1 MIKNALLAA
10 ALGVA
15 AAASAQTDGV
25 IKVIL
30 PKGTQEIAVTESTI
44 ADYYSGSRPVLDTV
58 SVAGQTTYEIAV
70 DPQEA
75 MAVTVRVVDRP
86 VKGVMHAVSMR
97 PAMAFAAPGEQITI
111 DLTLSQSPATGSAL
125 MDNISAWN
133 VEADSLVRAFR
144 EMGESATDEERQA
157 FLDSYTDRIKGLVT
171 SNADNAFG
179 VYMLTMM
186 TSSPDLPDTFEQ
198 LDADAA
204 KSTILSPLYESLAEH
219 VGTVRAR
226 ERAAEKIKVGLPA
239 PGFTLPAP
247 DGSMVSL
254 AEYRGKWVML
264 DFWGSWC
271 GWCIKGIPQMK
282 EEWAEL
288 KDRNVV
294 FISVACQDSKEA
306 WLGALEKYE
315 LPWVNAWQDPA
326 LPRAEQLPGIYA
338 VSGYPTKMVID
349 PEGNIALIVVGEDP
363 SFYNQL
369 KALLP
374 AD

>member
-1 MIKNALLAA
+1 MIKTALLAA

-15 AAASAQTDGV
+15 AAASAQNEGV

-30 PKGTQEIAVTESTI
+30 PEGTQEIAVSESTI
-44 ADYYSGSRPVLDTV
+44 ADYYSGTRPVLDTV
-58 SVAGQTTYEIAV
+58 SVAGQNPYEIAV
-70 DPQEA
+70 DPQDP

-86 VKGVMHAVSMR
+86 VNGVMRAVSMR
-97 PAMAFAAPGEQITI
+97 PALAFAAPGEEITI
-111 DLTLSQSPATGSAL
+111 DLRSPKFKVFGSAL
-125 MDNISAWN
+125 MDNITAWN
-133 VEADSLVRAFR
+133 IEADSLVMAFR
-144 EMGESATDEERQA
+144 EMGDSATDEDRQA
-157 FLDSYTDRIKGLVT
+157 FLDSYSDRVKGLVT
-171 SNADNAFG
+171 ANADNAFG

-186 TSSPDLPDTFEQ
+186 TSSPELPATFDL
-198 LDADAA
+198 LDADAVR
-204 KSTILSPLYESLAEH
+204 STILSPLYGSLAEH
-219 VGTVRAR
+219 IESVRAR

-254 AEYRGKWVML
+254 ADYRGKWVML

-315 LPWVNAWQDPA
+315 LPWVNAWQDPSV
-326 LPRAEQLPGIYA
+326 PRAEQLPGIYA

-363 SFYNQL
+363 SFYDQL